1 MKFSIVHFEKPS
13 STNTTHNSS
22 DNVLSFS
29 QQNSLKHH
37 SFSSNNA
44 SFSGGRKSPPN
55 QKLVMTR
62 RTEIL
67 EPLKKLDDLKQ
78 IQLSIIQQR
87 LAQSNSSSQSSS
99 RKSPESVHSSSPS
112 SNINSTF
119 NKFSISNHLQPLNS
133 STTKVAQYLLNQ
145 SIVSRRTVPSP
156 QTIPSQHTHV
166 ILHSPVN
173 TVHYEQATATLAIP
187 IIYQHHQPNL
197 QIPHNHHPMLIPN
210 TIKYQSPQNYHH
222 HPVNTPPKPACTVSC
237 ERAVACERPHAPSF
251 TNPPHQHHA
260 PSSLALQAKS
270 AQEHSPHPP
279 QYSKQ
284 TISKPSKMSGNVSCG
299 SKIKRVS
306 ISFNELLNEDHEFK
320 SSH

>member
-13 STNTTHNSS
+13 SANTTHNSS

-87 LAQSNSSSQSSS
+87 LAQSNSSSQS
-99 RKSPESVHSSSPS
+99 RKSPE
-112 SNINSTF
+112 
-119 NKFSISNHLQPLNS
+119 LNS
-133 STTKVAQYLLNQ
+133 STTKVAQSLLNQ
-145 SIVSRRTVPSP
+145 SIVSRRTVPPP

-187 IIYQHHQPNL
+187 IIYQHQTNL

-210 TIKYQSPQNYHH
+210 TIKYQAPQNYHH
-222 HPVNTPPKPACTVSC
+222 LPVNTPPKPACTVSY
-237 ERAVACERPHAPSF
+237 ERVVSYERPHAPS
-251 TNPPHQHHA
+251 TMNPPHQHHA

-279 QYSKQ
+279 PQYSKQ
-284 TISKPSKMSGNVSCG
+284 TISKPSKMSENASCG
-299 SKIKRVS
+299 RKIKRVS